1 MAKKEDS
8 LLSINTKL
16 FKAINRS
23 SSFSTLYN
31 SLYKDRYKLVFNF
44 EYEEVTL
51 RVKELKSVINKITSI
66 IFKPHIKVTTN
77 EIITRSELSGPL
89 SNESFYET
97 MRDSRLWKN
106 KNGKMT
112 PEHVHSLE
120 NIDTLDTYEN
130 RFISYLVTLIE
141 QEIKDLLINVTP
153 LVDSIEEIFEQSGI
167 SYGKTSI
174 LNSLN
179 KVEEKTTKAIYS
191 SWDEFTSKKEINAA
205 RKIYKAIK
213 DLEKRIKLIKNT
225 EFYKFTHKYIDKN
238 ILPTNILIHD
248 DLYSYCY
255 RFYKSNYLIKTKDDN
270 YKDIYYYNYVL
281 LNLFYYLSKLEVGQ
295 TTQTLNAKVSV
306 DSSKRLRFEEVSFK
320 RGLFS
325 FFVKEDPDD
334 LGFYIETHLI
344 NNAIKVN
351 TKVDEAHMARYYFYT
366 SYDYKEDNEARI
378 LLSSSKED
386 CNNSIILTSSN
397 MLGDYNSVLTLS
409 LYKKNHETILSNLIK
424 SLTLIF
430 SLNTEVFEVRCPV
443 CGSKKVYTDAY
454 TYRCENCDSSYSL
467 INIEE
472 KPHLFIKS
480 LRRKY

>member
-97 MRDSRLWKN
+97 MKDSRLWKN

-179 KVEEKTTKAIYS
+179 KVEEKYV
-191 SWDEFTSKKEINAA
+191 
-205 RKIYKAIK
+205 Y
-213 DLEKRIKLIKNT
+213 L
-225 EFYKFTHKYIDKN
+225 
-238 ILPTNILIHD
+238 
-248 DLYSYCY
+248 LYN
-255 RFYKSNYLIKTKDDN
+255 K
-270 YKDIYYYNYVL
+270 
-281 LNLFYYLSKLEVGQ
+281 
-295 TTQTLNAKVSV
+295 
-306 DSSKRLRFEEVSFK
+306 
-320 RGLFS
+320 
-325 FFVKEDPDD
+325 
-334 LGFYIETHLI
+334 
-344 NNAIKVN
+344 
-351 TKVDEAHMARYYFYT
+351 
-366 SYDYKEDNEARI
+366 
-378 LLSSSKED
+378 
-386 CNNSIILTSSN
+386 
-397 MLGDYNSVLTLS
+397 
-409 LYKKNHETILSNLIK
+409 
-424 SLTLIF
+424 
-430 SLNTEVFEVRCPV
+430 
-443 CGSKKVYTDAY
+443 
-454 TYRCENCDSSYSL
+454 
-467 INIEE
+467 
-472 KPHLFIKS
+472 
-480 LRRKY
+480 